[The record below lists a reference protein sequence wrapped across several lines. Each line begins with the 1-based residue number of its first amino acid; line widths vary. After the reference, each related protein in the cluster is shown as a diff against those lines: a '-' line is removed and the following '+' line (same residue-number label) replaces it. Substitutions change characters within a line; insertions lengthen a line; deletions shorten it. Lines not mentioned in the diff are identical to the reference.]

1 MREAERGLLNSSYTA
16 PSAADDVEAPRPE
29 SPSPARPVDALS
41 LFLPGGGRGGNEP
54 QGRRWWVW
62 TVVFITVFALALG
75 GVATG
80 VVCFASDGRIA
91 CPTCAKDKQGGC
103 LPNPKLAKL
112 NANYWS
118 LLNTLVLLAALPVA
132 AWSGAEVAGRALA
145 RRRVARLKRR
155 VSKELAG
162 VTTRAEAQEKLMD
175 GLRDAMRVVHDDSLR
190 VRLSFDGL
198 SYKLRD
204 GTRVLSDASGEVRPH
219 EVTAIMGPSGC
230 GKSTLLG
237 LLSGKLTPSGGSL
250 RINGARLKVSQISK
264 LVAFVP
270 QDDVMLTAL
279 TVDELLRFSA
289 QIRLPRDVP
298 RAQLDGWVRTVI
310 DLLGLTQQ
318 RHSVVGDAT
327 RRGLSGGQ
335 RKRVNIGLEV
345 VADPSLIFLD
355 EPTSG
360 LDSTAA
366 LELSA
371 ALGRLASYGV
381 AVCAVIHQPRQ
392 ALFEKLDRLILL
404 SPNGRTVYVGPSAA
418 AAAHFEALGFAFAP
432 NENAADQLLDVVS
445 GAKESSGVPVDELA
459 AKWNEFR
466 LASPPGPRPTERT
479 GTPPGMAAATGSAS
493 ELPVP
498 TTPPPR
504 RGAPPVPTTANGG
517 RAEDEETQLER
528 RLTDHGGRRTAG
540 RCRQLV
546 LFSGRSA
553 TQLLREGPTV
563 LRNLLLVCL
572 AGVLLGLLYEG
583 QYEKTRCD
591 HLADGLAKA
600 PLLPAPP
607 TPDEKQ
613 QWIAGCKVQAA
624 EGGSFSRSRFFC
636 FGGGDDAAA
645 LGVQT
650 ADHDEFHELSL
661 QYTQAFT
668 LSLLALAIISI
679 QTALN
684 AFGAERAV
692 FWRESRH
699 YSIWAYCVGK
709 NVAALPLSLFYPF
722 AFLSL
727 FLPLLRPF
735 TPFHSLYFTFALV
748 HWAGEGLG
756 QLISLH
762 LNSSRQ
768 LAGGV
773 AALLCTVLTGSFPML
788 DTLPQGIK
796 YLSYASFVRWG
807 MEGLVALEFD
817 PWAYGDAWH
826 GNGTRVP
833 DTCCRFDL
841 DPAVNFTTFWSTA
854 VPPYPAC
861 PVNATRYPWVPPPK
875 PTSKASVVD
884 DLVNRFGYKKY
895 GGHMEPDLSATEWG
909 SPFCLAMLA
918 ILGVVFRILVL
929 ISLQLKDRQQR
940 R

>member
-1 MREAERGLLNSSYTA
+1 M
-16 PSAADDVEAPRPE
+16 
-29 SPSPARPVDALS
+29 
-41 LFLPGGGRGGNEP
+41 
-54 QGRRWWVW
+54 
-62 TVVFITVFALALG
+62 
-75 GVATG
+75 
-80 VVCFASDGRIA
+80 
-91 CPTCAKDKQGGC
+91 
-103 LPNPKLAKL
+103 
-112 NANYWS
+112 
-118 LLNTLVLLAALPVA
+118 
-132 AWSGAEVAGRALA
+132 
-145 RRRVARLKRR
+145 
-155 VSKELAG
+155 
-162 VTTRAEAQEKLMD
+162 
-175 GLRDAMRVVHDDSLR
+175 
-190 VRLSFDGL
+190 
-198 SYKLRD
+198 
-204 GTRVLSDASGEVRPH
+204 
-219 EVTAIMGPSGC
+219 
-230 GKSTLLG
+230 
-237 LLSGKLTPSGGSL
+237 
-250 RINGARLKVSQISK
+250 
-264 LVAFVP
+264 
-270 QDDVMLTAL
+270 
-279 TVDELLRFSA
+279 
-289 QIRLPRDVP
+289 
-298 RAQLDGWVRTVI
+298 
-310 DLLGLTQQ
+310 
-318 RHSVVGDAT
+318 
-327 RRGLSGGQ
+327 
-335 RKRVNIGLEV
+335 

-445 GAKESSGVPVDELA
+445 GAKESSGVAVDELA

-466 LASPPGPRPTERT
+466 SRVAAGAAADGANGDTARA
-479 GTPPGMAAATGSAS
+479 AAATGSAS

-498 TTPPPR
+498 MTPPPR
-504 RGAPPVPTTANGG
+504 ARRASGADDGQRGARRGRGDATRAAAHRPRRAADGGAVPPA
-517 RAEDEETQLER
+517 RALQRAQCDAAPPRGSHRAAQPAA
-528 RLTDHGGRRTAG
+528 RLPGRRAPRTIVRRSVREDAV
-540 RCRQLV
+540 RP
-546 LFSGRSA
+546 SGR
-553 TQLLREGPTV
+553 R
-563 LRNLLLVCL
+563 
-572 AGVLLGLLYEG
+572 
-583 QYEKTRCD
+583 
-591 HLADGLAKA
+591 LAKA

-607 TPDEKQ
+607 TADEKQ

-650 ADHDEFHELSL
+650 ADRDEFHELSL

-699 YSIWAYCVGK
+699 YSISAYCVGK
-709 NVAALPLSLFYPF
+709 NGRSAALTLLPVRLLVALPAAPPPVHALPLAVLH
-722 AFLSL
+722 
-727 FLPLLRPF
+727 LR
-735 TPFHSLYFTFALV
+735 ARA
-748 HWAGEGLG
+748 WAGEVAG

-817 PWAYGDAWH
+817 PWAYGEVWH

-833 DTCCRFDL
+833 ETCCRFDL

-854 VPPYPAC
+854 VPPRPG
-861 PVNATRYPWVPPPK
+861 VPRQRHAV
-875 PTSKASVVD
+875 S
-884 DLVNRFGYKKY
+884 
-895 GGHMEPDLSATEWG
+895 GG
-909 SPFCLAMLA
+909 C
-918 ILGVVFRILVL
+918 
-929 ISLQLKDRQQR
+929 R
-940 R
+940 RRSRRRRRPSSTTT